1 MPTQQLDYFTSLVAE
16 DDHFPL
22 TEAAIAVA
30 QHAYPDLIVQNV
42 MDELDLLGDKLKH
55 RISNEMPGLQKL
67 QLLKS
72 YFYKDLGFG
81 PNRNN
86 YYDPDNSYIHS
97 VLQTRR
103 GIPISLALIFMEL
116 GQQINLPIKGVSFPN
131 HFMIRVSLPQGEV
144 IIDPL
149 TGTSLSKQELQEMLD
164 PYLDAQGYRGEYQ
177 LPLSAFLRSSSPREI
192 LSRFLRNL
200 KAIYT
205 QHDRWERLLGIQQRL
220 VILLPEA
227 LEEVRDRGLA
237 LAQLDYIR
245 PAIEDMQRYIDE
257 SPEASDQDE
266 IREQILQLEQQSRH
280 H

>member
-1 MPTQQLDYFTSLVAE
+1 MPTQQLDYFASLVAE

-42 MDELDLLGDKLKH
+42 MDELDLLGDKLRH

-81 PNRNN
+81 PNRND
-86 YYDPDNSYIHS
+86 YYDPNNSYIHS

-144 IIDPL
+144 IMDPL

-177 LPLSAFLRSSSPREI
+177 LPLSAFLRSSSSREI

>member
-22 TEAAIAVA
+22 TEAAIAIA

-81 PNRNN
+81 PNRND

-144 IIDPL
+144 IMDPL

-257 SPEASDQDE
+257 SPDASDQDE